1 MTAEQPLVL
10 IVEDEPQL
18 RQLLRVTL
26 IANGYRCTEAST
38 AREGNSEA
46 ENHRPDLVIADLGLP
61 DRDGI
66 ELITRLRKWS
76 AIPVIVLSARSHESD
91 KVAALDAGADDYV
104 TKPFNSGEL
113 LARIRVALRH
123 AAQRGRAETQEMF
136 QLKDLRVDLM
146 SRRVTM
152 RGAEVHLTPIEYR
165 LLNVLIRKAGH
176 VITHGELMREVWGPG
191 KQDQA
196 HYLRIYMKE
205 LRRKLEEDSTRP
217 VYLLTEVGVGY
228 RLADD

>member
-10 IVEDEPQL
+10 VVEDEPQL

-26 IANGYRCTEAST
+26 TANGYRCAEAPT
-38 AREGNSEA
+38 AREGNSAA

-61 DRDGI
+61 DGDGI
-66 ELITRLRKWS
+66 ELIRRLRKWS
-76 AIPVIVLSARSHESD
+76 AMPVIVLSARSHEND
-91 KVAALDAGADDYV
+91 KIAALDAGADDYV

-113 LARIRVALRH
+113 LARLRVALRH
-123 AAQRGRAETQEMF
+123 AAQRSSTQKQETYQV
-136 QLKDLRVDLM
+136 KDLHVDLLT
-146 SRRVTM
+146 RRVTV
-152 RGAEVHLTPIEYR
+152 RGVEVHLTPIEYR
-165 LLNVLIRKAGH
+165 LLNSLIRKAGH
-176 VITHGELMREVWGPG
+176 VITHKELMREVWGPG

-205 LRRKLEEDSTRP
+205 LRRKLEEDSARP

-228 RLADD
+228 RLTDE